1 MDYSDKISNP
11 FIQDIIFTKN
21 SIKDLEDSIYIYYP
35 KKYYDVLPLL
45 HKAYDSIALTLYRLN
60 KCNWYTKNTKT
71 TLELIFNDSIYKFII
86 ILSCSF

>member
-1 MDYSDKISNP
+1 MTISGISALWQKMIKRSCCSMDYSDKISNP

-60 KCNWYTKNTKT
+60 KCN
-71 TLELIFNDSIYKFII
+71 
-86 ILSCSF
+86 

>member
-1 MDYSDKISNP
+1 MISVSSALWQKMIKRSCCSMDYSDKSNNQ

-60 KCNWYTKNTKT
+60 KHN
-71 TLELIFNDSIYKFII
+71 
-86 ILSCSF
+86 